1 MLDILDPAYT
11 PELILLGVMLVL
23 IAILIGAL
31 IITAHIPP
39 RVQRRYPHAYRIAKV
54 QQQGRSGFKSRT
66 DA

>member
-1 MLDILDPAYT
+1 
-11 PELILLGVMLVL
+11 VMLVL

-54 QQQGRSGFKSRT
+54 QQQGRNGFKSQQN
-66 DA
+66 